1 MSEVVLQ
8 MNHVTKNFGGVH
20 ALTDVS
26 LTLHKGEVLCLVG
39 ENGAGKST
47 LMNVL
52 TGVVQP
58 TSGEIILH
66 GEPVVIKNPSD
77 AFKRGISIVHQELV
91 QMGKLTVA
99 ENIFAGRLP
108 TKNGLVDYDQ
118 LFKDTEELMDRIN
131 IHFDPKAKV
140 RQFSIA
146 QCQLIEILKALSYDS
161 SVIVFDEPTAALTI
175 DECQTLYG
183 IIRNLQKDGVSVI
196 FISHRMA
203 DIYAVGENVA
213 VLRDGRN
220 SGTGVVSELSEQQII
235 AMMVGRHM
243 DDQYGEKHNVPGDV
257 VLEVKNLKND
267 RVHGVNFEVHA
278 GEILGFGGLI
288 GAGRTEILQ
297 AIFGIDKYEGEVIL
311 NGKPIYCKSPEEA
324 IKHGISLVS
333 ENRKDYGLILKHS
346 ILKNVSLGVL
356 DTTSR
361 HGLANKKEEVAIAT
375 EYMQK
380 LQIKAKNG
388 DTRANALS
396 GGNQQKV
403 VIARCLASKPTVL
416 FLDEP
421 TRGVDVGAKA
431 EIYRIIDD
439 LACQGVA
446 IVMVSSE
453 LPELIAISDRIIVM
467 REGDQVGEMP
477 SKEATEEKIMA
488 LCV

>member
-311 NGKPIYCKSPEEA
+311 NGKPIHCKSPEEA

>member
-1 MSEVVLQ
+1 
-8 MNHVTKNFGGVH
+8 
-20 ALTDVS
+20 
-26 LTLHKGEVLCLVG
+26 
-39 ENGAGKST
+39 
-47 LMNVL
+47 
-52 TGVVQP
+52 
-58 TSGEIILH
+58 
-66 GEPVVIKNPSD
+66 
-77 AFKRGISIVHQELV
+77 
-91 QMGKLTVA
+91 
-99 ENIFAGRLP
+99 
-108 TKNGLVDYDQ
+108 
-118 LFKDTEELMDRIN
+118 
-131 IHFDPKAKV
+131 
-140 RQFSIA
+140 
-146 QCQLIEILKALSYDS
+146 
-161 SVIVFDEPTAALTI
+161 
-175 DECQTLYG
+175 
-183 IIRNLQKDGVSVI
+183 
-196 FISHRMA
+196 
-203 DIYAVGENVA
+203 
-213 VLRDGRN
+213 
-220 SGTGVVSELSEQQII
+220 
-235 AMMVGRHM
+235 MMVGRHM

-267 RVHGVNFEVHA
+267 RVHGVNFEVRA
-278 GEILGFGGLI
+278 GEVLGFGGLI

-297 AIFGIDKYEGEVIL
+297 AIFGIDKYEGEVFL
-311 NGKPIYCKSPEEA
+311 NGKPIHCKSPEEA

-356 DTTSR
+356 DATSK
-361 HGLANKKEEVAIAT
+361 HGLANKKEEVAIAS

-403 VIARCLASKPTVL
+403 VIARCLASKPAVL

>member
-1 MSEVVLQ
+1 
-8 MNHVTKNFGGVH
+8 
-20 ALTDVS
+20 
-26 LTLHKGEVLCLVG
+26 
-39 ENGAGKST
+39 
-47 LMNVL
+47 
-52 TGVVQP
+52 
-58 TSGEIILH
+58 
-66 GEPVVIKNPSD
+66 
-77 AFKRGISIVHQELV
+77 
-91 QMGKLTVA
+91 MGKLTVA

-311 NGKPIYCKSPEEA
+311 NGKPIHCKSPEEA